1 MGIKRSKSS
10 WAKDE
15 NRWASYLFFKS
26 YIWSSLIKI
35 ILLFISISIVLG
47 QNPMEKQMNPCS
59 HPLIKLAREK
69 GIKSI
74 PVKDILKFRKLIKE
88 CENNG
93 NKAAVEQIYL
103 MDWERD
109 FKKSKTMASWTSTHA
124 MFVITTIGYY
134 YMAKVLDI
142 PFDVTFFPKNE

>member
-1 MGIKRSKSS
+1 
-10 WAKDE
+10 
-15 NRWASYLFFKS
+15 
-26 YIWSSLIKI
+26 
-35 ILLFISISIVLG
+35 
-47 QNPMEKQMNPCS
+47 MEKQMNPYS
-59 HPLIKLAREK
+59 HLIKLARK
-69 GIKSI
+69 RVKSV

-103 MDWERD
+103 MDLERD

-142 PFDVTFFPKNE
+142 QFDVTFFPKNE

>member
-10 WAKDE
+10 WAENE
-15 NRWASYLFFKS
+15 NRWAPYLFFKS

-35 ILLFISISIVLG
+35 ILLFISISILLG
-47 QNPMEKQMNPCS
+47 KNPMEKQMNPCS

-93 NKAAVEQIYL
+93 NEAVVEQIYL

-109 FKKSKTMASWTSTHA
+109 YKK
-124 MFVITTIGYY
+124 
-134 YMAKVLDI
+134 
-142 PFDVTFFPKNE
+142 